1 MAEKGYK
8 DYLAVQVLT
17 EGKPVT
23 YRLLSRALKTNVN
36 TAKRM
41 LFEFHKKQNA
51 RKPGSVHATYLIT
64 GTPRRSNSVNNR
76 STNDTEMKSE
86 ESDDSDFA
94 NDSDD
99 EDTPAPR
106 GVRETHI
113 VLVQE
118 EELEETR
125 AEFEEGAAIH
135 VYSIERAPIEILGVL
150 SMCNEEARK
159 EDAKKD
165 PLKRWSIYGSIRN
178 KHIKRR
184 TAKYALPKDATTSKA
199 TAKPVLKPA
208 TKATATI
215 RRPDPQPSTVSAA
228 LKKQD
233 SKSGAKKDK
242 ATSDIFKSF
251 AKAKSKPK
259 ETTPAVEDGKYYF
272 ELDEGDPDDE
282 PEIKIDE
289 EKNEA
294 ARKAREERAERLRKM
309 MEDDDDEMTDAPA
322 AIDAPPEATT
332 TATVDE
338 PAADEGEVTKEEF
351 VWESFSEEEPVPKKA
366 KPAPKPATTAK
377 GKNAVKKGQGSI
389 ANFFKKAT

>member
-1 MAEKGYK
+1 
-8 DYLAVQVLT
+8 
-17 EGKPVT
+17 
-23 YRLLSRALKTNVN
+23 
-36 TAKRM
+36 
-41 LFEFHKKQNA
+41 
-51 RKPGSVHATYLIT
+51 
-64 GTPRRSNSVNNR
+64 
-76 STNDTEMKSE
+76 
-86 ESDDSDFA
+86 
-94 NDSDD
+94 
-99 EDTPAPR
+99 
-106 GVRETHI
+106 
-113 VLVQE
+113 
-118 EELEETR
+118 
-125 AEFEEGAAIH
+125 
-135 VYSIERAPIEILGVL
+135 
-150 SMCNEEARK
+150 MCNEEARK

-215 RRPDPQPSTVSAA
+215 RTKEKETPAPARRGSASEENTSGRPDPQPSTVSAA

-259 ETTPAVEDGKYYF
+259 ETTPAVEDEPMQGMS
-272 ELDEGDPDDE
+272 EDEGDPDDE

-309 MEDDDDEMTDAPA
+309 MEDD
-322 AIDAPPEATT
+322 
-332 TATVDE
+332 
-338 PAADEGEVTKEEF
+338 GELMLA
-351 VWESFSEEEPVPKKA
+351 FSRLL
-366 KPAPKPATTAK
+366 
-377 GKNAVKKGQGSI
+377 S
-389 ANFFKKAT
+389 NFNRRRNDRCPGCNRCTP